1 MILQFYMET
10 VTHKLSRLREEAN
23 LAWLPHA
30 PRPSQAGSEA
40 HTTLRSGIREYENP
54 HIFCCQSSL
63 GFYLHA
69 FLQQYHL
76 SSIVPQD
83 KVSAPKTAEG
93 WVPPGPPNPLTA
105 TSKLPRTYS
114 WVFFRVCPAE
124 KYSGIKLY
132 AQLFFFFKQT
142 KPPSLTGKG
151 RDGIRQT
158 SYTDGS
164 PFCLSACKCFLFW
177 NYTVLT
183 EPETAI

>member
-69 FLQQYHL
+69 FLHQYHL

-132 AQLFFFFKQT
+132 AQLFFFLNKQ
-142 KPPSLTGKG
+142 SLQAWQARAGMGLGKHP
-151 RDGIRQT
+151 IQT
-158 SYTDGS
+158 V
-164 PFCLSACKCFLFW
+164 PLSVCQLVSAFSSGTIQ
-177 NYTVLT
+177 Y
-183 EPETAI
+183 